1 MTIIYDMA
9 KRRAAPKAKHPIQ
22 VAARRSGLSADVIR
36 VWERRYGA
44 VEPER
49 SGTNRRL
56 YSDEDVERLLL
67 LGQVTRAGRRI
78 GDVAGLALNELREM
92 ANEDKLAANKAGPQ
106 PSARPR
112 TQPARHYLDACLDAI
127 DRMDSVALDA
137 VLSNASVDLSV
148 PMLLEQLLMPL
159 MHEIGERWHDGSFR
173 VAHEHFASAIVRSF
187 MGALRNVGPPPA
199 GAPEIIVATPAGTRH
214 EIGALMVA
222 VLAASDG
229 WRVTYLGPNL
239 PAEDIAAAAK
249 SKAAKAVALSI
260 VYPMDDPQLAN
271 ELKRLGRQLG
281 KDVALLVGGASAGA
295 YREALDEIG
304 APFTADVSILRAELQ
319 KLRAEHV
326 TV

>member
-1 MTIIYDMA
+1 MGNVD
-9 KRRAAPKAKHPIQ
+9 AASKAKHPIQ

-44 VEPER
+44 VQPER

-78 GDVAGLALNELREM
+78 GDVAGLALEALREM
-92 ANEDKLAANKAGPQ
+92 VEEDKLAANRAAPLT
-106 PSARPR
+106 PARQL
-112 TQPARHYLDACLDAI
+112 TQPVRHHLDACLEAI
-127 DRMDSVALDA
+127 DRMDTVGLDGA
-137 VLSNASVDLSV
+137 LSNASVDLSV
-148 PMLLEQLLMPL
+148 PVLLEQLLMPL
-159 MHEIGERWHDGSFR
+159 MTEIGERWQDGSFR
-173 VAHEHFASAIVRSF
+173 VAHEHLASALVRSF

-229 WRVTYLGPNL
+229 WRVTYLGPDL

-249 SKAAKAVALSI
+249 SKGAMAVALSI
-260 VYPMDDPQLAN
+260 VYPMDDPQLGR
-271 ELKRLGRQLG
+271 ELKRLGGQLG
-281 KDVALLVGGASAGA
+281 KNVALMVGGASANA

-304 APFTADVSILRAELQ
+304 ALVTVDVSSLRAELQ
-319 KLRAEHV
+319 NLRAQHV
-326 TV
+326 KA